1 MSRCMCPSCHPWS
14 RGPLHGRS
22 ALCKEP
28 MTPQPEKPSVDLERI
43 AKGLEYKCRIGG
55 TFPTPIV
62 ASMLALLREAREL
75 LEPIESRG
83 YGQTCGWYKRR
94 DDFLTRV
101 RGGEGG

>member
-1 MSRCMCPSCHPWS
+1 
-14 RGPLHGRS
+14 
-22 ALCKEP
+22 
-28 MTPQPEKPSVDLERI
+28 MTPPPEELAAKDAEIERLQGENSWLSAQQKVVGRKI
-43 AKGLEYKCRIGG
+43 AILN
-55 TFPTPIV
+55 
-62 ASMLALLREAREL
+62 ALLREAREL